1 MFYFFSGFLNKIR
14 QQSRQHNDHIASIT
28 KSNQHDETFQYRKFP
43 LIQNMI
49 TTTSGCGSA
58 NSNHIG
64 NDHVVRAR
72 SYVAIFLKVNSE
84 ERLELSSRT

>member
-1 MFYFFSGFLNKIR
+1 MLYFFSGFLNKILP
-14 QQSRQHNDHIASIT
+14 QSRQHCDHIASIT
-28 KSNQHDETFQYRKFP
+28 KLNQHDETFQYRKFP

-49 TTTSGCGSA
+49 TTNSGRGSA

-72 SYVAIFLKVNSE
+72 SYVAIHLKVNSE
-84 ERLELSSRT
+84 ARIKLSSRT